1 MSTIGAGSQAARA
14 VWRSTVSRPAA
25 RSTRSARASCLGRR
39 RLAAWI
45 AMVPAGTVLL
55 ATACGSGSP
64 GPAASPS
71 RLYLQSLTYSRCM
84 RAHGVPNF
92 PILKQGPGGS
102 LVHPASPPAGMLT
115 APGYGAAFRACLKL
129 AVTGAR
135 KAAQYRAA
143 ALKGLQTAE
152 CMRAHGVTD
161 YPFPGALDGGLHNP
175 DYTAIGFD
183 PHTLVFQA
191 AAKACGIGLVV
202 WGSVWWWPAA
212 AAHPGW
218 DNHVRRSQD
227 GGLHGLGPA
236 RSLRQ

>member
-1 MSTIGAGSQAARA
+1 MSTIRAGSQAARA

-25 RSTRSARASCLGRR
+25 RSPRSARASCPGRR
-39 RLAAWI
+39 RVAAWI

-71 RLYLQSLTYSRCM
+71 RLYQQSLTYSRCM

-129 AVTGAR
+129 AVIGGGSRAR
-135 KAAQYRAA
+135 YQAA
-143 ALKGLQTAE
+143 ALRGLNQAE
-152 CMRAHGVTD
+152 CMRAHGITN
-161 YPFPGALDGGLHNP
+161 YPSPGTLDGGIHSP
-175 DYTAIGFD
+175 DFTAIGLD
-183 PHTLVFQA
+183 PHTFQFQA
-191 AAKACGIGLVV
+191 AAKACGMGLVWQV
-202 WGSVWWWPAA
+202 MWWWPAA
-212 AAHPGW
+212 AAQPGQ
-218 DNHVRRSQD
+218 DTQGQYSRARRAS
-227 GGLHGLGPA
+227 
-236 RSLRQ
+236 

>member
-1 MSTIGAGSQAARA
+1 MSTIRAGSQAARA

-71 RLYLQSLTYSRCM
+71 RLYQQSLTYSRCM

-129 AVTGAR
+129 AVIGGGSRAR
-135 KAAQYRAA
+135 YQAA
-143 ALKGLQTAE
+143 ALRGLNQAE
-152 CMRAHGVTD
+152 CMRAHGITN
-161 YPFPGALDGGLHNP
+161 YPSPGTLDGGIHSP
-175 DYTAIGFD
+175 DFTAIGLD
-183 PHTLVFQA
+183 PHTLQFQA
-191 AAKACGIGLVV
+191 AAKACGMGLAWQVM
-202 WGSVWWWPAA
+202 WWWPAA
-212 AAHPGW
+212 AAQPGQ
-218 DNHVRRSQD
+218 NTQGQYSRARRAS
-227 GGLHGLGPA
+227 
-236 RSLRQ
+236 